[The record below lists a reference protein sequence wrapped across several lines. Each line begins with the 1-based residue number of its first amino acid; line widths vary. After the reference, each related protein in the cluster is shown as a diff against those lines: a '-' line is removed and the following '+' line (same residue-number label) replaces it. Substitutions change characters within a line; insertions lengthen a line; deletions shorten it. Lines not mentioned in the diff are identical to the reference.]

1 MGPVVELE
9 EFFEPFFE
17 SLFCEVELMLLTD
30 VVVLTAEPGTDENA
44 ESSAVAA
51 FTVSAFFLEPKAMK
65 LLLEAS

>member
-1 MGPVVELE
+1 MDPVVELE

-17 SLFCEVELMLLTD
+17 SLFCEVELILTD

-51 FTVSAFFLEPKAMK
+51 FTVSEFFLEPKAMK